1 MEKKL
6 ISVWLSLTILIFS
19 SISIYAGEVI
29 QGDFFLKNIV
39 INGENIVNYE
49 LSDPVIMFRDR
60 IYIPCSSEMESIMG
74 FSAVSD
80 NESRTLK
87 IQKTEPVSKNLT
99 DTSKKNNMDRVSV
112 EICDDYTIL
121 ACAAETASDNKGS
134 AADTSVSLAAQASVV
149 DDDAYYADECGI
161 ETLAS
166 LSYDSAKAESSTNK
180 SSSAS
185 YVSFS
190 DADYTDI
197 TNSEL
202 PVLKKDEVVYVPLN
216 TIVSYEPFGW
226 SSYYDSYSGVYI
238 STDDDQVASSYFN
251 IADSN
256 YVKGRAAYIN
266 SRNRK
271 VSMITAANMVRYF
284 KYYGDIYGC
293 DPDAL
298 LSMCEVE
305 STFYITIVNRYNC
318 IGLMQIKES
327 TGKSYGYTRAQ
338 LLQMKY
344 NIQAGTALLGESLSA
359 FGGDY
364 TKAISAHCYGLYGVK
379 RGSYSTSYAS
389 KVFKKNASLDSYLAQ
404 NGYA

>member
-1 MEKKL
+1 MAKKL

-19 SISIYAGEVI
+19 SISIYAGEII

-49 LSDPVIMFRDR
+49 LSDPIIMFRDR
-60 IYIPCSSEMESIMG
+60 IYIPCTSEMGNIMG
-74 FSAVSD
+74 FSAISD

-87 IQKTEPVSKNLT
+87 IQKTEPVSKNVT
-99 DTSKKNNMDRVSV
+99 ERTMKNNMDDVSV
-112 EICDDYTIL
+112 EICNDYTIL
-121 ACAAETASDNKGS
+121 AGGTSALSSNGSD
-134 AADTSVSLAAQASVV
+134 ADENVSLAEQASVV
-149 DDDAYYADECGI
+149 DDDTYYASGYGI
-161 ETLAS
+161 ETPADLA
-166 LSYDSAKAESSTNK
+166 YDSANVDDSYIKNYST
-180 SSSAS
+180 S
-185 YVSFS
+185 YAGYSV
-190 DADYTDI
+190 ADYADV

-238 STDDDQVASSYFN
+238 STDDDKVASSYFN

-266 SRNRK
+266 SRNRN
-271 VSMITAANMVRYF
+271 VSMLTAANMVRYL

-293 DPDAL
+293 DPDIL
-298 LSMCEVE
+298 LSMCETE

-327 TGKSYGYTRAQ
+327 TGRSYGYTRAQ

-359 FGGDY
+359 LGGNY

-379 RGSYSTSYAS
+379 RGSYSTAYAS

-404 NGYA
+404 NGYV